1 MDNESAK
8 KASSYKKGD
17 LLRISSRNGASN
29 WFVKQIDD
37 KSNSLTLSGEHSN
50 RPKKLILDKIDFKNQ
65 FVSKIEKAEME
76 VREGEILR
84 TSSRMYEHN
93 IESNTDLKVKKIVP
107 GFLVLKD
114 GKKSILMI
122 KASLNGAPLKYGYT
136 KSLHTTSTKR
146 YDTTVSVLK
155 PYQTN
160 KNNIFKINALSKS
173 SSIIVTEDKEK
184 AIKYSHRETNRGS
197 SISADNYSGLSIEA
211 GNILNRISETTAVFS
226 KQDYFKEAI
235 SNNKDYTQSKL
246 NTDIADALENGY
258 LIKKDYSLKKPLII
272 YHLSNEKMKSKNINL
287 RLDFEL
293 EQNSSLKLIDFFS
306 DDSEKNFMNIF
317 YNFNLDKDAILKNYK
332 IDKSLN
338 KNLKY
343 SFNNI
348 NQKQNSISETFIFSA
363 GSDYFKN
370 EINCNLKGE
379 YSSAFI
385 NGIFSLD
392 DNKQHEIRTTINH
405 LVENTKSYQLIKSV
419 LGKNTKSAYQGRI
432 YVDSKAQK
440 TDGYQLSK
448 AILLDETSEFNAKPE
463 LEIYADDVKC
473 SHGSASG
480 SLDDNSIFY
489 LMSRGLNYKQAKGLL
504 INGFL
509 LDVIEKITDA
519 EIKDLLK
526 KMIGLKK

>member
-1 MDNESAK
+1 MKEQ
-8 KASSYKKGD
+8 
-17 LLRISSRNGASN
+17 L
-29 WFVKQIDD
+29 
-37 KSNSLTLSGEHSN
+37 
-50 RPKKLILDKIDFKNQ
+50 KIDFNKIQ
-65 FVSKIEKAEME
+65 EVSNFSDRDIE
-76 VREGEILR
+76 I
-84 TSSRMYEHN
+84 
-93 IESNTDLKVKKIVP
+93 
-107 GFLVLKD
+107 
-114 GKKSILMI
+114 KKSY
-122 KASLNGAPLKYGYT
+122 LNKFIENGFPNRKQENWKFL
-136 KSLHTTSTKR
+136 
-146 YDTTVSVLK
+146 D
-155 PYQTN
+155 
-160 KNNIFKINALSKS
+160 INQ
-173 SSIIVTEDKEK
+173 I
-184 AIKYSHRETNRGS
+184 
-197 SISADNYSGLSIEA
+197 
-211 GNILNRISETTAVFS
+211 
-226 KQDYFKEAI
+226 I
-235 SNNKDYTQSKL
+235 SNNISDLSFYNDYSIENKIDSSIFIDDLEHNKIIFINGRIEKIDFSYEDKKQIEIIEDSYTIDKSENNNSLIDL
-246 NTDIADALENGY
+246 NIALSNKHFKI
-258 LIKKDYSLKKPLII
+258 LIKKGYSLKKPLII
-272 YHLSNEKMKSKNINL
+272 YHLTNEKMKSKNINL

-348 NQKQNSISETFIFSA
+348 NQKQNSISETFVFSA

-370 EINCNLKGE
+370 EINCNLNGE